1 MSKINSLFYHVDNL
15 FASKA
20 ILFEKKN
27 YIIYYWCFFYIFFPK
42 KIGILGVETMKR
54 SFLLALC
61 LSAAAFAGVYDIAD
75 FTAKESVMSD
85 NQVFAANGGMP
96 LSTASVDEA
105 SAVPAGNIV
114 LRQKFAQESGLNAY
128 QLYIGSIGDVSSMTA
143 LSVPAGTSYG
153 DVVKAKLY
161 ARRGMKPGDDA
172 EKVYFDGK
180 FVYLP
185 GATSAVAFVNGTQI
199 DLKNE
204 APEATASSAP
214 KQECDEFD
222 VSCDEDIIAAK
233 SNKNVDVTGNLN
245 QSNSYADS
253 RDYSASAA
261 AQDVKDRFG
270 IADEVRFWSAVAL
283 SAVAAGSAVVGVL
296 QHMKSSDANKAYKQL
311 DDIATAAEGK
321 IKEVCGSLGGDLQTC
336 INHYK
341 TTTDPGAF
349 YLPNWSYVDTQRRMK
364 INKDTKDS
372 YAMAR
377 NIWFGVTAVSLTTAI
392 VLFAW

>member
-1 MSKINSLFYHVDNL
+1 
-15 FASKA
+15 
-20 ILFEKKN
+20 
-27 YIIYYWCFFYIFFPK
+27 
-42 KIGILGVETMKR
+42 MKR

-61 LSAAAFAGVYDIAD
+61 LSAAAAFAGVYDIAD
-75 FTAKESVMSD
+75 FTAKDAVMSD
-85 NQVFAANGGMP
+85 NQVFAANGGQE

-105 SAVPAGNIV
+105 AAVPSGNIV

-128 QLYIGSIGDVSSMTA
+128 QLYIGQVGDVSSMTA
-143 LSVPAGTSYG
+143 LSVPSTVSYKN
-153 DVVKAKLY
+153 VIKSKLY
-161 ARRGMKPGDDA
+161 VRRGMKPGDDA

-180 FVYLP
+180 YVYIP
-185 GATSAVAFVNGTQI
+185 GATSAITFVNGIATE
-199 DLKNE
+199 LKSE
-204 APEATASSAP
+204 APAASANSAP

-233 SNKNVDVTGNLN
+233 NSKSYDVSGDLN
-245 QSNSYADS
+245 STNSRADS

-296 QHMKSSDANKAYKQL
+296 QQMKASEADKAYKDL
-311 DDIATAAEGK
+311 EKVANNVEGK
-321 IKEVCGSLGGDLQTC
+321 IKEVCSSINNFDRCVKWYKTEATPETKAFMIDGWSYIDLQ
-336 INHYK
+336 N
-341 TTTDPGAF
+341 
-349 YLPNWSYVDTQRRMK
+349 RMK

-372 YAMAR
+372 YAMGR
-377 NIWFGVTAVSLTTAI
+377 NIWFGVTAVSLTAAI

>member
-1 MSKINSLFYHVDNL
+1 
-15 FASKA
+15 
-20 ILFEKKN
+20 
-27 YIIYYWCFFYIFFPK
+27 
-42 KIGILGVETMKR
+42 MKR

-61 LSAAAFAGVYDIAD
+61 LSAAAAFAGVYDIAD
-75 FTAKESVMSD
+75 FTAKDAVMSD

-96 LSTASVDEA
+96 LSTASVEEA

-180 FVYLP
+180 FVYVP

-204 APEATASSAP
+204 APAASSTAP

-233 SNKNVDVTGNLN
+233 NSKNVDVSGDLN
-245 QSNSYADS
+245 KSNSYADS
-253 RDYSASAA
+253 RNYSASAA

-283 SAVAAGSAVVGVL
+283 SAVAAGSAVIGVL
-296 QHMKSSDANKAYKQL
+296 QHMKSSEANKAYKEL
-311 DDIATAAEGK
+311 DDIATAVEGK
-321 IKEVCGSLGGDLQTC
+321 INEACQSLTSDQSKCVNYYKNIAGPTDNAFFAPGWTYANLQ
-336 INHYK
+336 
-341 TTTDPGAF
+341 
-349 YLPNWSYVDTQRRMK
+349 SRMK
-364 INKDTKDS
+364 TNKDTRDS
-372 YAMAR
+372 YAMGR

-392 VLFAW
+392 VLYAW

>member
-1 MSKINSLFYHVDNL
+1 
-15 FASKA
+15 
-20 ILFEKKN
+20 
-27 YIIYYWCFFYIFFPK
+27 
-42 KIGILGVETMKR
+42 MKR

-61 LSAAAFAGVYDIAD
+61 LSAAAAFAGVYDIAD
-75 FTAKESVMSD
+75 FTAKDAVMSD

-96 LSTASVDEA
+96 LSTASVEEA

-143 LSVPAGTSYG
+143 LSVPAGISYG

-161 ARRGMKPGDDA
+161 SRRGMKPGDDA

-204 APEATASSAP
+204 APAASSTAP

-233 SNKNVDVTGNLN
+233 NNKNVDVSGDLN
-245 QSNSYADS
+245 KSNSYADS

-261 AQDVKDRFG
+261 AQDVKNRFG

-283 SAVAAGSAVVGVL
+283 SAVAAGSAIIGVL
-296 QHMKSSDANKAYKQL
+296 QQMKSSEANDAYKQL
-311 DDIATAAEGK
+311 EGIADAVEGK
-321 IKEVCGSLGGDLQTC
+321 IKEACSTQGDPQKCVKVFKETE
-336 INHYK
+336 NK
-341 TTTDPGAF
+341 NVFSVNDWT
-349 YLPNWSYVDTQRRMK
+349 YVDVQRRMK

-372 YAMAR
+372 YAMGR

>member
-1 MSKINSLFYHVDNL
+1 
-15 FASKA
+15 
-20 ILFEKKN
+20 
-27 YIIYYWCFFYIFFPK
+27 
-42 KIGILGVETMKR
+42 MKR

-214 KQECDEFD
+214 KQECDDFD

>member
-1 MSKINSLFYHVDNL
+1 
-15 FASKA
+15 
-20 ILFEKKN
+20 
-27 YIIYYWCFFYIFFPK
+27 
-42 KIGILGVETMKR
+42 MKR

-61 LSAAAFAGVYDIAD
+61 LSAAAAFAGVYDIAD
-75 FTAKESVMSD
+75 FTAKDAVMSD

-96 LSTASVDEA
+96 LSTASVEEA

-143 LSVPAGTSYG
+143 LSIPNGISYS

-161 ARRGMKPGDDA
+161 TRRGMKPGDDA

-204 APEATASSAP
+204 APAATAGTAP

-233 SNKNVDVTGNLN
+233 NTKNVDVSGDLN
-245 QSNSYADS
+245 KSNSYADS
-253 RDYSASAA
+253 RDYSTSAA

-283 SAVAAGSAVVGVL
+283 SAVAAGSAVIGVL
-296 QHMKSSDANKAYKQL
+296 QQMKSSEANNAYKEL
-311 DDIATAAEGK
+311 ENIANPVEGK
-321 IKEVCGSLGGDLQTC
+321 IREVCSTIQGDQQKC
-336 INHYK
+336 IK
-341 TTTDPGAF
+341 TFKETDKNVF
-349 YLPNWSYVDTQRRMK
+349 LIPNWTYADTQRRMK

-372 YAMAR
+372 YAMGR
-377 NIWFGVTAVSLTTAI
+377 NIWFGVTALSLTAAI